1 MQLEYF
7 QLIDRILDLNIAEKK
22 ITVEANVPQQ
32 STIFEGH
39 FPGYPI
45 MPGVL
50 LIESMAQTSGWL
62 LLGLM
67 KFERMPFL
75 AAVKEAKMRGFI
87 SPGEVLT
94 IEASVL
100 HEGSGYAMTE
110 AKIKIGGKVKC
121 NATLTF
127 SHVPF
132 PHPDLR
138 GHMDAVA
145 KRIGF
150 PQQVLS
156 HD

>member
-7 QLIDRILDLNIAEKK
+7 QLIDRIVDLNIGERT
-22 ITVEANVPQQ
+22 ITVEARVPQHN
-32 STIFEGH
+32 TIFEGH

-62 LLGLM
+62 LLALM

-75 AAVKEAKMRGFI
+75 AAVKEAKMRGFV
-87 SPGEVLT
+87 SPGELLT
-94 IEASVL
+94 IDASVV
-100 HEGSGYAMTE
+100 HEGSGYSITE
-110 AKIKIGGKVKC
+110 AKIKVGGKLRS
-121 NATLTF
+121 NSTLTF

-132 PHPDLR
+132 PNPDLR

-145 KRIGF
+145 KRVGF
-150 PQQVLS
+150 PQQAMP

>member
-1 MQLEYF
+1 MQIEYF
-7 QLIDRILDLNIAEKK
+7 LLIDRILDLRLDEKA
-22 ITVEANVPQQ
+22 ITVEARVPTE

-62 LLGLM
+62 LLALM

-75 AAVKEAKMRGFI
+75 AAVKEAKMRGFV

-94 IEASVL
+94 VEANVL
-100 HEGSGYAMTE
+100 HEGSGYAITE
-110 AKIKIGGKVKC
+110 ARVKVDGKLRS

-132 PHPDLR
+132 PNPELR

-145 KRIGF
+145 ERVGF
-150 PQQVLS
+150 PQQALQP
-156 HD
+156 

>member
-7 QLIDRILDLNIAEKK
+7 QLIDRILDLNIGEKT
-22 ITVEANVPQQ
+22 IVVEARVPEH

-50 LIESMAQTSGWL
+50 LIESMAQASGWL
-62 LLGLM
+62 LLALM

-75 AAVKEAKMRGFI
+75 AAVKEAKMRGFV
-87 SPGEVLT
+87 SPGELLT
-94 IEASVL
+94 IDANVL

-110 AKIKIGGKVKC
+110 ARVRVDGKLRS
-121 NATLTF
+121 NASITF
-127 SHVPF
+127 SHIPF

-150 PQQVLS
+150 PQQVLL
-156 HD
+156 

>member
-7 QLIDRILDLNIAEKK
+7 QLIDRILDLNIGEKT
-22 ITVEANVPQQ
+22 ITVEAQVPEQ

-50 LIESMAQTSGWL
+50 LIESMAQASGWL
-62 LLGLM
+62 LLALM

-75 AAVKEAKMRGFI
+75 AAVKEAKMRGFV
-87 SPGEVLT
+87 SPGETLT
-94 IEASVL
+94 IEATIL

-110 AKIKIGGKVKC
+110 AKIRVDGKLRA

-127 SHVPF
+127 SHIPF
-132 PHPDLR
+132 PNPDLR

-150 PQQVLS
+150 PQQVLNP
-156 HD
+156 